1 MTKGGKKYSS
11 MEKDGKWL
19 AHAGLPAND
28 TSKRETCTSTG
39 YMMSQSE
46 PLPPASSTE
55 KYPKIFINTEQKTM
69 GRVYPFS
76 AHDNQA
82 ALQDTITVFDDGL
95 GRKKCLDE
103 RRQHNSHFC
112 LCHHGSVSGV
122 GETRGD
128 FSAYQ
133 TDYQDHQDTE
143 GSSTSRRFPINHLDR
158 STVAAVAQAGEH
170 FMWFGRHDEDRPVP
184 LEVLAAT
191 NCSSSSKPSR
201 HSYHIRH

>member
-46 PLPPASSTE
+46 PLPPASSIE
-55 KYPKIFINTEQKTM
+55 KYPKIFINTEQ
-69 GRVYPFS
+69 
-76 AHDNQA
+76 
-82 ALQDTITVFDDGL
+82 GL

-103 RRQHNSHFC
+103 RRQHYSHFC

-133 TDYQDHQDTE
+133 TDYQDRQDTD
-143 GSSTSRRFPINHLDR
+143 GSSTSRRFPSNHLDR
-158 STVAAVAQAGEH
+158 STVAAAAQAGEH